1 MTLLVND
8 VELSIPQGHA
18 SDLSRRAYRCAVMKR
33 MLSAPEIYLYR
44 ESVDFR
50 KSINGLAAI
59 IENDTD
65 LPLGSGALFLFTNKQ
80 RDKIKVLYWD
90 KTGFALW
97 YKRLEKAKYKWPSKE
112 QNEVFTLTQFELDRL
127 LSGFTIIGHK
137 PVRINDF
144 TMT

>member
-1 MTLLVND
+1 M
-8 VELSIPQGHA
+8 
-18 SDLSRRAYRCAVMKR
+18 
-33 MLSAPEIYLYR
+33 YR

-65 LPLGSGALFLFTNKQ
+65 LPLGSGTLFLFTNKQ
-80 RDKIKVLYWD
+80 CDKIKVLYWNE
-90 KTGFALW
+90 TGLALW
-97 YKRLEKAKYKWPSKE
+97 YKPLEKAKYRRPSEE

-137 PVRINDF
+137 PIEINDF
-144 TMT
+144 TIT

>member
-1 MTLLVND
+1 M
-8 VELSIPQGHA
+8 I
-18 SDLSRRAYRCAVMKR
+18 R

-59 IENDTD
+59 IESDTD
-65 LPLGSGALFLFTNKQ
+65 VPLGSGSLFLFTNKQ

-90 KTGFALW
+90 KTGFVLW
-97 YKRLEKAKYKWPSKE
+97 YKRLEKAKYKWSTKE
-112 QNEVFTLTQFELDRL
+112 KNEVFILTQFELDRL

-137 PVRINDF
+137 PVRTNDF

>member
-1 MTLLVND
+1 
-8 VELSIPQGHA
+8 
-18 SDLSRRAYRCAVMKR
+18 MKR
-33 MLSAPEIYLYR
+33 MFTAPDIYLYKKC
-44 ESVDFR
+44 VDFR

-65 LPLGSGALFLFTNKQ
+65 LPLGTGALFLFTNKQ
-80 RDKIKVLYWD
+80 RDKIKILYWD
-90 KTGFALW
+90 QTGFALW

-112 QNEVFTLTQFELDRL
+112 KEPIFTLSQYELDQL

-137 PVRINDF
+137 AMKINAF

>member
-1 MTLLVND
+1 MRYHET
-8 VELSIPQGHA
+8 HA
-18 SDLSRRAYRCAVMKR
+18 QRSRDLS
-33 MLSAPEIYLYR
+33 YR

-59 IENDTD
+59 IESDTD

-97 YKRLEKAKYKWPSKE
+97 YKRLEKAKYKWPQKSK
-112 QNEVFTLTQFELDRL
+112 TKCLPDSIRT
-127 LSGFTIIGHK
+127 
-137 PVRINDF
+137 
-144 TMT
+144 

>member
-1 MTLLVND
+1 
-8 VELSIPQGHA
+8 
-18 SDLSRRAYRCAVMKR
+18 MKR
-33 MLSAPEIYLYR
+33 MLSAPKIYLYR

-59 IENDTD
+59 IESDTD
-65 LPLGSGALFLFTNKQ
+65 LPLANGALFLFTNKQ

-112 QNEVFTLTQFELDRL
+112 KNEVFSLTQFELDRL

>member
-1 MTLLVND
+1 
-8 VELSIPQGHA
+8 
-18 SDLSRRAYRCAVMKR
+18 MKR

-97 YKRLEKAKYKWPSKE
+97 YKRLEKAKYKWPYKE
-112 QNEVFTLTQFELDRL
+112 KNEVFTLTQFELDRL

-137 PVRINDF
+137 PVKINDF